1 MASALSNSAAAAA
14 RRAWLEERRKGLGG
28 SDVAALFGVHPWES
42 PYSLWLDKTGQTP
55 LDAREDDVRL
65 EVGKEL
71 EPLTRRLYMRET
83 GRFVVPGGNEV
94 IFDKECPWLCGSLD
108 GRVDSDDNSPSVGT
122 GVFEGKTA
130 MIFVKGAWD
139 KGAIPLYIQ
148 IQVQTYMAVTG
159 YTWGSVACLVLGAK
173 EPLIIRDVARNNKFI
188 AALRFKASEFW
199 ETYVLTGNPPP
210 VDGSA
215 ATTRALKA
223 LYPEDTGQ
231 VVTLSADAV
240 SAWGVMEES
249 KAGIKALEK
258 RRDHQQNIVRNDL
271 GDASYG
277 LLGDGTGISYKTTAR
292 SGYSVK
298 AGRSRSMRAASEKV
312 MGRAVEDAPEHVAQ
326 RDTKLMQDLKASL
339 VDS

>member
-1 MASALSNSAAAAA
+1 MASALSSSAAAAA
-14 RRAWLEERRKGLGG
+14 RKLWLEDRRKGLGG

-94 IFDKECPWLCGSLD
+94 LFDKECPWLCGSLD

-130 MIFVKGAWD
+130 MVFVKGAWD
-139 KGAIPLYIQ
+139 KGQIPLYIQ

-188 AALRFKASEFW
+188 AALRAKASEFW
-199 ETYVLTGNPPP
+199 ERYVLSGEAPP

-231 VVTLSADAV
+231 VVTLSDKAATAWHDA
-240 SAWGVMEES
+240 ATC
-249 KAGIKALEK
+249 KAEIKRCEK
-258 RRDHQQNIVRNDL
+258 DRDKATNIVREEL
-271 GDASYG
+271 GGASYG
-277 LLGDGTGISYKTTAR
+277 ILPEGNGVSYKTTAR
-292 SGYSVK
+292 SGYTVK
-298 AGRSRSMRAASEKV
+298 PGRSRTMRSASEKV
-312 MGRAVEDAPEHVAQ
+312 MERAVEDAPEHVEQ

-339 VDS
+339 RQ